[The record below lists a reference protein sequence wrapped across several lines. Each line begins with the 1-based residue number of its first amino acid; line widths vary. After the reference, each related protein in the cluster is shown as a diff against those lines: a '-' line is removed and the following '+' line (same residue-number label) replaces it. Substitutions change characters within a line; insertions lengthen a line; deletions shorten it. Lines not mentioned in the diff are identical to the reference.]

1 MRKLEEAVKEHKE
14 NLKKSQAALNDELD
28 AFADY
33 YERTGVSGHCLS
45 SVEQRKII
53 EKYKED
59 HQC

>member
-1 MRKLEEAVKEHKE
+1 MAKQKI
-14 NLKKSQAALNDELD
+14 KKRPSDFDTELD

-59 HQC
+59 CEKNKTQ